1 MGLHQTTI
9 LLITFGTIILIA
21 IGITLFIVFKP
32 KKVHHGKVPPSP
44 PGGKPKPT
52 PSKPTP
58 SPPPSPPS
66 YTISNCT
73 PEDLKK
79 NNKIGSYGS
88 NCKSDDDCC
97 CMMEKCQK
105 NDTYSQ
111 CAPDKGSQWPGTNP
125 PFMTHYWD
133 CCKPTCARAK
143 GITGKQCTSCT
154 PESNYNNPSLDPSQD
169 NPDTNICAKQGENR
183 SMCKAQIPWIE
194 DRILYGYGAVS
205 GVTPNCGD
213 CYEIEFNEARNIDKA
228 IIMITNGGDS
238 GTENVDLAVPGGGFG
253 QFNGC
258 LKDGNGEDLN
268 SEWNVNEACKS
279 YNCIEY
285 GGFTNQK
292 QCDIAFKND
301 TIAKK
306 ACNDVLFG
314 VFGQMGCNI
323 GTFPANVS
331 IKKKTKI
338 QCPKQLEKGN
348 PDANGPVIMN

>member
-1 MGLHQTTI
+1 MVLNQKNI
-9 LLITFGTIILIA
+9 LLITFGIIILIG
-21 IGITLFIVFKP
+21 IGITLFIFLKP
-32 KKVHHGKVPPSP
+32 KPTPPSP
-44 PGGKPKPT
+44 PGGKPR
-52 PSKPTP
+52 PSP
-58 SPPPSPPS
+58 SPPPPSPPPPSPPS
-66 YTISNCT
+66 SSTNGNCT

-111 CAPDKGSQWPGTNP
+111 CMPDKGSQWPGTNP

-143 GITGKQCTSCT
+143 DITGKQCTSCT
-154 PESNYNNPSLDPSQD
+154 PDLHYNDPSLDPSQD

-213 CYEIEFNEARNIDKA
+213 CYEIEFNGARNIDKA

-268 SEWNVNEACKS
+268 SEWNVNEACKR

-285 GGFTNQK
+285 GGFTDQK

-301 TIAKK
+301 EIAKK

-323 GTFPANVS
+323 GNFPANVS

-338 QCPKQLEKGN
+338 QQCPKQLEKGN
-348 PDANGPVIMN
+348 PDAKGPVIMN